1 MKEEG
6 EIKPLDEKDCFLY
19 FSEQIEVAIRVKSN
33 SHSQR
38 KFQNRSY
45 GHCHATIIK
54 LE

>member
-38 KFQNRSY
+38 EFQIDHMDIVMQPS
-45 GHCHATIIK
+45 
-54 LE
+54 